1 MGLFFKNYKSD
12 IIQCARTYSSD
23 YQNKYKNDSVEE
35 NAAAIKL
42 FSHIQDFVNEVQDN
56 EIRKAVKAARF
67 GIDEVTLNMLHN
79 LFLFYINEAVDMT
92 GETFIATAVKA
103 YIYVNDKK
111 YEKHMIDRSQRDAN
125 DELLYSIVPAS
136 VVNAVKDTQDN
147 YEDLSDVTKPLVDSA
162 VRMGALFGY
171 SKEEVLEKMNAPREP
186 EPKEVREFTVE
197 GFSKY
202 ENETC
207 LNNSSVN
214 ELLSG
219 KGDYSGK
226 YHRFIISPE
235 FITKNGYEYDLHGS
249 YDSPPHDAFYEFN
262 TFKEEDKFV
271 SMDVI
276 VNCGSNKLV
285 FDEDDYLMVCG
296 IVEKGLTDDVPVTFK
311 ALSIS
316 PADPID
322 RYPGE
327 DGFSPNITVN
337 KSGVVATL
345 KHVDFYDETMRL
357 YLSIKNTRSVKI
369 SCFPNISTKII
380 QSGKI
385 YDYDNSESETDYLY
399 PDWPEDLLPGEEFTG
414 YVVLDGPN
422 RTDSFSVK
430 IPFYAENGKFPGRI
444 EFACDRNN
452 NTVSSSEEPFEI
464 KESNDLAIEMI
475 DKDYN
480 EGLLSF
486 PGMPLPILYDEAEYV
501 THRIFDY
508 MKNYFGKEVDEGRMQ
523 KSRLP
528 YRVYHTTM
536 LWSALAGI
544 GAMELW
550 RLKGKRLLK
559 LGVVYHLT
567 KERDF
572 FAMDEYVLDLVTEGF
587 GSDEAKELKDRL
599 ETHIQPLL
607 QNLLVDFPAKGID
620 HKTYNRQ
627 FFNYCTALYNYGLV
641 IQDDRSTTEEKEQL
655 SDTEMCGKA
664 WLMIASQDHREDG
677 LAAMRELDDDLF
689 DEGSLA
695 LAMFTTDLEERKK
708 LLEKAATMGNAEAMW
723 QYSAY
728 LPHTFAANSGSKQ
741 DETWLEYCVTAA
753 ENNNIEA
760 MNELGNV
767 FHRQKNYAES
777 MYWYAMANSNGKEN
791 GQTSME
797 GIAKEWKLAGAPR
810 DHVKGTSRFDE
821 ARFRCA
827 VTYLEIYAGLTP
839 AISVKELF
847 ELALSGI
854 AIAGYL
860 AGDIYESSG
869 NLEMAFQAYKAIAF
883 EFDPHGIKCYADMLF
898 TGRGIEKDIKEAFEQ
913 YEEAAECGDIESM
926 FIMGEYYRNEGKKN
940 LAAYWYGKAYAR
952 GYEPAETRLIQMA
965 SAES

>member
-1 MGLFFKNYKSD
+1 MGLFFKDYKPD
-12 IIQCARTYSSD
+12 IIQRARGYSSD
-23 YQNKYKNDSVEE
+23 YQEKYKNDNLEE
-35 NAAAIKL
+35 KAAAIRL
-42 FSHIQDFVNEVQDN
+42 FSHIQDFVNEVPDN
-56 EIRKAVKAARF
+56 EIRKSVKAARF

-79 LFLFYINEAVDMT
+79 LFLFYINEAVKMT
-92 GETFIATAVKA
+92 GETFLSTAVKA
-103 YIYVNDKK
+103 YRYVNDKK
-111 YEKHMIDRSQRDAN
+111 HEKNMIDRSQHDAN

-136 VVNAVKDTQDN
+136 VVNSVKDNQDD

-171 SKEEVLEKMNAPREP
+171 SEEEVLEKMNAPREP
-186 EPKEVREFTVE
+186 EPKEVTEFTME
-197 GFSKY
+197 EFSKY
-202 ENETC
+202 EGETG
-207 LNNSSVN
+207 LDNSSVK

-219 KGDYSGK
+219 RGNFIGK

-235 FITKNGYEYDLHGS
+235 FVIKNGSEYELHGS

-276 VNCGSNKLV
+276 VKCGNNKLT
-285 FDEDDYLMVCG
+285 FDEDDYLLVCG
-296 IVEKGLTDDVPVTFK
+296 IVNSGLVNDEPVVFK
-311 ALSIS
+311 ALSIR
-316 PADPID
+316 PTDALD

-327 DGFSPNITVN
+327 DGFSPNLTVN
-337 KSGVVATL
+337 KSGVIATL
-345 KHVDFYDETMRL
+345 KHVDYYDDTIRL
-357 YLSIKNTRSVKI
+357 YLTIKNTRSVMI
-369 SCFPNISTKII
+369 SCFPNVSTKIM

-385 YDYDNSESETDYLY
+385 YDCENNESETDYLY
-399 PDWPEDLLPGEEFTG
+399 QIWPEEILPGEEFTG
-414 YVVLDGPN
+414 HIVLDGPN
-422 RTDSFSVK
+422 RNEPFSVR

-444 EFACDRNN
+444 EFACDRNH
-452 NTVSSSEEPFEI
+452 NTVASSGEPFEY

-475 DKDYN
+475 DKDYDD
-480 EGLLSF
+480 GFISF

-508 MKNYFGKEVDEGRMQ
+508 MKDYFGKEVDEGRMQ

-528 YRVYHTTM
+528 YHVYHTTM

-550 RLKGKRLLK
+550 RRKGKRLLK
-559 LGVVYHLT
+559 LGVIYHLT

-587 GSDEAKELKDRL
+587 GSDEAKELKNRL

-607 QNLLVDFPAKGID
+607 KQLLIDFPAKGID

-655 SDTEMCGKA
+655 TDIEMCGKA
-664 WLMIASQDHREDG
+664 WLQIASQDHRDEG
-677 LAAMRELDDDLF
+677 ITALQELDDDLF

-695 LAMFTTDLEERKK
+695 LAMFTTDLEDRKK
-708 LLEKAATMGNAEAMW
+708 LLEKAATMGNAEAIW
-723 QYSAY
+723 QYSGY
-728 LPHTFAANSGSKQ
+728 LPHSFAANSGDKQ
-741 DETWLEYCVTAA
+741 DEKWLEYCVTAA
-753 ENNNIEA
+753 ENNNVDA
-760 MNELGNV
+760 MNELGNI

-791 GQTSME
+791 GQVSME

-810 DHVKGTSRFDE
+810 DHVKGTNRFDE
-821 ARFRCA
+821 SRFRCA

-839 AISVKELF
+839 STSVKELF
-847 ELALSGI
+847 GLALSGT
-854 AIAGYL
+854 AIAGHL

-869 NLEMAFQAYKAIAF
+869 NLDMAFQAYQAIAS
-883 EFDPHGIKCYADMLF
+883 EFDPHGLKCYADMLLP
-898 TGRGIEKDIKEAFEQ
+898 GRGTERNIKEAFEQ
-913 YEEAAECGDIESM
+913 YEEAAECGDIVSM
-926 FIMGEYYRNEGKKN
+926 FTMGEYYRNEGKRN
-940 LAAYWYGKAYAR
+940 IAAYLYGKAYAR
-952 GYEPAETRLIQMA
+952 GYAPAETRLIQMA
-965 SAES
+965 SSES